1 MIWFWL
7 IICIALK
14 LQKGEEVLKCAD
26 CGRIYHST
34 DELKRVE
41 EDRGEFWGMPAY
53 ETMYYCWCG
62 SEDLEEVLEWEDDE

>member
-1 MIWFWL
+1 M
-7 IICIALK
+7 
-14 LQKGEEVLKCAD
+14 LKCAD